1 MPPIESEFMTRRI
14 RRLIGGMSA
23 GALLAL
29 AGCAK
34 ILGPGP
40 EEPSPEES
48 RRERPRGAIRN
59 SADLIEEMHDRYAG
73 KWYRTLKFEQ
83 ANTFVTQ
90 SGGEQKSRWL
100 QHLSVPG
107 RLRIDF
113 LPLSTKSGLLILNN
127 RVTSFDNGRRVESR
141 RSIQP
146 ILTLTGDV
154 YAIPPA
160 ITLRRLDSLGV
171 RLSRFH
177 DERWERKR
185 VYVIGAKKGDLES
198 TQVWVDADKLVLV
211 RFIQRDRRG
220 DRSIITDTRI
230 GKYREIDGYL
240 VASEF
245 TSYRDGKMF
254 FREEYENVRVNEPI
268 PSGVFDATRWTA
280 AQPSA

>member
-1 MPPIESEFMTRRI
+1 
-14 RRLIGGMSA
+14 
-23 GALLAL
+23 
-29 AGCAK
+29 
-34 ILGPGP
+34 
-40 EEPSPEES
+40 
-48 RRERPRGAIRN
+48 
-59 SADLIEEMHDRYAG
+59 MHDRYAG

-83 ANTFVTQ
+83 INTFVTQ

-154 YAIPPA
+154 YAIPSE

-177 DERWERKR
+177 TQRWEGKR
-185 VYVIGAKKGDLES
+185 VYVIGAEEGDLES
-198 TQVWVDADKLVLV
+198 TQVWIDADRLVLV

-240 VASEF
+240 VALEF
-245 TSYRDGKMF
+245 TSYRDGKVF
-254 FREEYENVRVNEPI
+254 FREEYENVRVNEPM
-268 PSGVFDATRWTA
+268 PSGVFDATRWAA
-280 AQPSA
+280 AQPSV

>member
-1 MPPIESEFMTRRI
+1 MFRNDSMFLDNQLRRFVAAF
-14 RRLIGGMSA
+14 GA
-23 GALLAL
+23 GALLAV

-34 ILGPGP
+34 IFGPGP
-40 EEPSPEES
+40 GETGPEGA
-48 RRERPRGAIRN
+48 RGPIRS
-59 SADLIEEMHDRYAG
+59 SAGLIRQMHDQYAG
-73 KWYRTLKFEQ
+73 RWYTTLKFEQ
-83 ANTFVTQ
+83 TNTFVTQ

-113 LPLSTKSGLLILNN
+113 LPLSSRSGLLILNN

-146 ILTLTGDV
+146 ILTMTGDV
-154 YAIPPA
+154 YAIPPE

-177 DERWERKR
+177 EERWERKH
-185 VYVIGAKKGDLES
+185 VFVMGAKKGDLAS
-198 TQVWVDADKLVLV
+198 TQVWVDADRLVLL

-220 DRSIITDTRI
+220 DRSIVTDTRI
-230 GKYREIDGYL
+230 GRYREIDGYL

-245 TSYRDGKMF
+245 TSYRNGKVF
-254 FREEYENVRVNEPI
+254 FREQYENVRVNEPM

-280 AQPSA
+280 AQPSS